1 MSQPPARPVPPP
13 AAPPAEGLAAAAMF
27 TSAFLLFAVQ
37 PLVAR
42 QLLPGYG
49 GSAAVWNTAQVVF
62 QALLLLGYAY
72 AHAAGRLA
80 PRRQVAVH
88 AAVVAAAALM
98 LPPALRLGARPPA
111 GAWPVPWVVLAVGAA
126 VALPF
131 FALAANSTLVQA
143 WQVARR
149 PGVDAY
155 RLYAASN
162 LGSLAALACYPLL
175 VEPRLGLAAQRAL
188 WSVGFAAFALL
199 TALGM
204 VRVWRAAAAD
214 GRGGGAGGDG
224 SVDSVGEGAAAAGAR
239 DADAVRA
246 AGASAADG
254 ASPAA
259 PTRLRRLGWAVLAGV
274 PVGLSLSTSL
284 ALSTEI
290 AATPLFWTVP
300 LAVYLLTYI
309 LAFGWPDRIPRGW
322 AAASARFCVAV
333 SLLGAVT
340 DLPFI
345 APLSLATLFAGALLC
360 HLDLAND
367 RPAPA
372 HLSSFY
378 LWLAIGGLAGGALNS
393 LVAPVVLDRVT
404 EYPLTLAVVAALA
417 LPRAGRRGRA
427 GIAFAL
433 AAAALAIWSAL
444 GAGESGTTVR
454 TARSFFGVV
463 RVADL
468 PGERVLIHG
477 ATQHGSQRTSDHG
490 RRIPTRYFHPAGPL
504 GAPLAALGDG
514 ARIGVIG
521 LGTGALAA
529 LTKPG
534 QHLTFYEIDPLI
546 EDVARAQFSYLADAA
561 GTVDVRIGDGR
572 LLLAAEPDARF
583 DLVVVDA
590 FSGDVVPVHLLTA
603 EAIDAFRAKLA
614 PGGLLVLHV
623 SSRWLALDRVLAG
636 YAARRPDAKLA
647 AADWDPDSVAR
658 AEGASRTLAVA
669 VANDAATLD
678 RLTDAGGGLWRPLD
692 AGARAQWWTDDRS
705 DLLGVM
711 K

>member
-1 MSQPPARPVPPP
+1 MTDPRSNAPPPPTAAPSPPP
-13 AAPPAEGLAAAAMF
+13 AEALAAAAMF
-27 TSAFLLFAVQ
+27 CSAFLLFAVQ

-62 QALLLLGYAY
+62 QALLLAGYAY
-72 AHAAGRLA
+72 AHACARLA
-80 PRRQVAVH
+80 PKRQVALQ

-98 LPPALRLGARPPA
+98 LPPALRLGAHPPA
-111 GAWPVPWVVLAVGAA
+111 GAWPVPWVVLAVAAA

-143 WQVARR
+143 WQVVRR

-175 VEPRLGLAAQRAL
+175 VEPRLGLAAQRGL
-188 WSVGFAAFALL
+188 WSAGFAVFAAL
-199 TALGM
+199 TAAGM
-204 VRVWRAAAAD
+204 ARLWT
-214 GRGGGAGGDG
+214 
-224 SVDSVGEGAAAAGAR
+224 AAGPGL
-239 DADAVRA
+239 
-246 AGASAADG
+246 AGANVA

-259 PTRLRRLGWAVLAGV
+259 APAADAPTLRRRLGWAVRAGV

-300 LAVYLLTYI
+300 LAVYLVTYI
-309 LAFGWPDRIPRGW
+309 LAFGWPERIPRR
-322 AAASARFCVAV
+322 AAAWSARLCVGV

-340 DLPFI
+340 DLPFL

-360 HLDLAND
+360 HLDLARD
-367 RPAPA
+367 RPAPER
-372 HLSSFY
+372 LSSFY

-404 EYPLTLAVVAALA
+404 EYPLTLAVVAVLA
-417 LPRAGRRGRA
+417 LPSRGRRSAA
-427 GIAFAL
+427 GMAF
-433 AAAALAIWSAL
+433 AAAACALAVWSAL
-444 GAGESGTTVR
+444 GAGEGGATVR

-477 ATQHGSQRTSDHG
+477 ATQHGSQRLADAG

-504 GAPLAALGDG
+504 GSPVAALAPG
-514 ARIGVIG
+514 ARVGVIG

-534 QHLTFYEIDPLI
+534 TRLTFYEIDPLI
-546 EDVARAQFSYLADAA
+546 EDVARRQFSYLADAP
-561 GTVDVRIGDGR
+561 GDIEVKIGDGR
-572 LLLAAEPDARF
+572 LLLAAEPEASF
-583 DLVVVDA
+583 DVIVVDA

-603 EAIDAFRAKLA
+603 EAIDAFRARLA

-636 YAARRPDAKLA
+636 YGAHRPGVSLA
-647 AADWDPDSVAR
+647 VADWQPDSAAR

-669 VANDAATLD
+669 VADDAAVI
-678 RLTDAGGGLWRPLD
+678 DALEAVRPGLWRPLAAD
-692 AGARAQWWTDDRS
+692 GRAQWWTDDRS